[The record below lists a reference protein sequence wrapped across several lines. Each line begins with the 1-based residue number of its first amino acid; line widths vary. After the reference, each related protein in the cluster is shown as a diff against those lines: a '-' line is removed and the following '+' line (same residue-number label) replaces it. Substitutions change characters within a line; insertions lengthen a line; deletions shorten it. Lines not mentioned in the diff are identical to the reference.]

1 MAKEKRTRP
10 CLNCKRSKVRCI
22 YSSSLP
28 CERCIKIGHSVSC
41 HFVPKLPLLK
51 LPLIGHSSPSEINLP
66 PFNAIPASQ
75 GPPPLRQSN
84 GPHPQPNVPLPQ
96 PSVLLPQHNVLLPQP
111 IPVPNYAVAPPHVIS
126 ALVLESPA
134 PQDHWKS
141 RIDSK
146 IDTFDSK
153 LASLENIL
161 KGNQRLLVEQQRFHQ
176 HPNVSQQFHS
186 YGPPSLAYSPLYSRI
201 EYPEQPPK
209 RALLQ
214 DPAPP
219 KRRKH
224 QLPDDFRDGF
234 LDMAQ
239 ARVLFQFFD
248 SNISPQLFG
257 FEISRFS
264 VDTIWH
270 SSPILI
276 CAICTIASIH
286 HPDPLLS
293 SKLEYLQKYLHTG
306 CGKLLYEGRP
316 KTDVDGFNTI
326 VALVLC
332 SFWLLDSQM
341 FTGLA
346 LQLAKE
352 IELNKPIPPLKKSG
366 LLERDRLKL
375 WYLLYVLDGQQ
386 SLTFN
391 RQRLVDSEEY
401 SLKHSRAILLKRFP
415 QLQNGDQKLLSHEKE
430 PPKEQEREEGFTDL
444 RLVSQVE
451 YNQALDA
458 AFAGKAWDI
467 LAPSSFGI
475 PSKTNLELDKWM
487 VSWTVL
493 LSPVNHGSVWSSK
506 STLIYYNFAKMHIN
520 SSAVRQLQIDAG
532 DEKSKFPHL
541 KPQEVSSR
549 KIEHVERDSEEDS
562 SDDEEFISHKELI
575 TTDESVVSA
584 NIAMNA
590 AQTVL
595 NLVLSDNDILNNLKY
610 VPVHIHIMLYYAAL
624 LLINPPS
631 ESNNTSERYSADEVF
646 RKIAGNLRVVKTLQ
660 RKIYLNHPTD
670 KAFGNRLIRSLDDV
684 INEKAISIK
693 LDIEKSELDVVSRRF
708 LIDQLNGVLE
718 LHVSDNVV
726 EVSGSPDSSLLVSPG
741 PEKIYA
747 WPGSNHGHP

>member
-28 CERCIKIGHSVSC
+28 CERCIKNGHSASC

-51 LPLIGHSSPSEINLP
+51 LPLMSQLTPSELSLP
-66 PFNAIPASQ
+66 PFNAIPAPP
-75 GPPPLRQSN
+75 GPAPLRQPP
-84 GPHPQPNVPLPQ
+84 GPLPQ
-96 PSVLLPQHNVLLPQP
+96 PL
-111 IPVPNYAVAPPHVIS
+111 PVPSYAVAPSHSMLPPV
-126 ALVLESPA
+126 VDPPA
-134 PQDHWKS
+134 SSDHWKS

-176 HPNVSQQFHS
+176 HSPGAPQHFQN
-186 YGPPSLAYSPLYSRI
+186 YGPPQLPYAPPYSRI
-201 EYPEQPPK
+201 EYPEQAPK
-209 RALLQ
+209 RALPQ
-214 DPAPP
+214 EPAQP
-219 KRRKH
+219 KRRK
-224 QLPDDFRDGF
+224 QLLPEDFRDGF
-234 LDMAQ
+234 LDVAQ
-239 ARVLFQFFD
+239 ARALFLFFD

-276 CAICTIASIH
+276 CAICTIASMH
-286 HPDPLLS
+286 HPDPELS
-293 SKLEYLQKYLHTG
+293 SKLAHLQKYLHTS
-306 CGKLLYEGRP
+306 CGKLLFEGRP
-316 KTDVDGFNTI
+316 KTDMDGFNTI

-352 IELNKPIPPLKKSG
+352 IELNKPISALRKSG

-415 QLQNGDQKLLSHEKE
+415 QLQSGDQRLLISEKE
-430 PPKEQEREEGFTDL
+430 APKEQEREEGFTDL

-451 YNQALDA
+451 YNQALNA
-458 AFAGKAWDI
+458 AFAGNAWEI

-475 PSKTNLELDKWM
+475 PSKSNLELDKWM

-532 DEKSKFPHL
+532 DEKSKFPRL
-541 KPQEVSSR
+541 DPQEVR
-549 KIEHVERDSEEDS
+549 TLKIEHIDRDSEDD
-562 SDDEEFISHKELI
+562 SDDEDEFISNKELI

-584 NIAMNA
+584 NIAVNA

-624 LLINPPS
+624 LLINPPL
-631 ESNNTSERYSADEVF
+631 ESNNTAEQYNADEHF

-660 RKIYLNHPTD
+660 RKIYLNLPTD
-670 KAFGNRLIRSLDDV
+670 KAFGNRLIKSLDEV
-684 INEKAISIK
+684 VQEKAVSMK
-693 LDIEKSELDVVSRRF
+693 LEIEKSALDVVSRRF
-708 LIDQLNGVLE
+708 LVEQLNSVLE
-718 LHVSDNVV
+718 QHVSDNVV
-726 EVSGSPDSSLLVSPG
+726 DVSVSPDSCLLASPG